1 MLINTI
7 MIFYVSEV
15 LRVYRIS
22 LPLGGFIVANHI
34 RVITAI
40 VFSQLVVLYFGFRMD
55 VSLTGLLTTV
65 AVASLVE
72 IIYHVKLVRKIGA
85 NISFE
90 TFWKNCDQLFRK
102 NAVLLAI
109 LLCDLLIFKGGD
121 FLAFILWQVTFVVL
135 VSIIIMA
142 SNNAPNA

>member
-1 MLINTI
+1 
-7 MIFYVSEV
+7 MIFYDSEV
-15 LRVYRIS
+15 LRVCRIS

-34 RVITAI
+34 RVFTAI
-40 VFSQLVVLYFGFRMD
+40 IFSQLVVFYFGLQMD
-55 VSLTGLLTTV
+55 VSLSELILTVVV
-65 AVASLVE
+65 ATLVE

-109 LLCDLLIFKGGD
+109 LVCDLLIFKGGD
-121 FLAFILWQVTFVVL
+121 FMAFILWQLTFVVL

-142 SNNAPNA
+142 SNNAPDA

>member
-7 MIFYVSEV
+7 MIFYDSEV

-85 NISFE
+85 DISFE

-102 NAVLLAI
+102 KCCAVGYFTL
-109 LLCDLLIFKGGD
+109 
-121 FLAFILWQVTFVVL
+121 
-135 VSIIIMA
+135 
-142 SNNAPNA
+142 

>member
-1 MLINTI
+1 MSTYNA
-7 MIFYVSEV
+7 FYSCFKN
-15 LRVYRIS
+15 

-34 RVITAI
+34 RVITVI
-40 VFSQLVVLYFGFRMD
+40 MFSQLLVLYFGFRMD
-55 VSLTGLLTTV
+55 VSLTELLTTV

-72 IIYHVKLVRKIGA
+72 IIYHVKFVRKIGA

-142 SNNAPNA
+142 SNNAPDA

>member
-1 MLINTI
+1 M
-7 MIFYVSEV
+7 
-15 LRVYRIS
+15 
-22 LPLGGFIVANHI
+22 ANHI
-34 RVITAI
+34 RVFTAI
-40 VFSQLVVLYFGFRMD
+40 IFSQLVVFYFGLQMD
-55 VSLTGLLTTV
+55 VSLSELILTV
-65 AVASLVE
+65 VVASLVE
-72 IIYHVKLVRKIGA
+72 IIYHVRLVRKIGA

-102 NAVLLAI
+102 DAVLLAI

>member
-1 MLINTI
+1 MSTYNA
-7 MIFYVSEV
+7 FYSC
-15 LRVYRIS
+15 LS
-22 LPLGGFIVANHI
+22 LGGFIVANHI

-55 VSLTGLLTTV
+55 VSLIELLTTV

-85 NISFE
+85 DISFE

-121 FLAFILWQVTFVVL
+121 FVSFMIWQVFFVVL
-135 VSIIIMA
+135 VTTIILA
-142 SNNAPNA
+142 SNDAPESR

>member
-1 MLINTI
+1 M
-7 MIFYVSEV
+7 
-15 LRVYRIS
+15 
-22 LPLGGFIVANHI
+22 ANHI
-34 RVITAI
+34 RVFTAI
-40 VFSQLVVLYFGFRMD
+40 IFSQLVVFYFGLQMD
-55 VSLTGLLTTV
+55 VSLSELILTV
-65 AVASLVE
+65 VVASLVE
-72 IIYHVKLVRKIGA
+72 IIYHVRLVRKIGA

-121 FLAFILWQVTFVVL
+121 FMAFALWQVTFVVL

-142 SNNAPNA
+142 SNNAPDA

>member
-1 MLINTI
+1 M
-7 MIFYVSEV
+7 
-15 LRVYRIS
+15 
-22 LPLGGFIVANHI
+22 GNHI
-34 RVITAI
+34 RVFTAI

-55 VSLTGLLTTV
+55 VSLTELLITV

-72 IIYHVKLVRKIGA
+72 IIYHVRLVRKIGA

-102 NAVLLAI
+102 NAVLFFFLVFYHI
-109 LLCDLLIFKGGD
+109 IFKGGD
-121 FLAFILWQVTFVVL
+121 FVSFMIWQVTFVVL

-142 SNNAPNA
+142 SNNAPDA

>member
-1 MLINTI
+1 MSTYNA
-7 MIFYVSEV
+7 FYSCFKN
-15 LRVYRIS
+15 

-55 VSLTGLLTTV
+55 VSLTELLTTV

-72 IIYHVKLVRKIGA
+72 IIYHVRLVRKIGA
-85 NISFE
+85 NVSFE

>member
-1 MLINTI
+1 MSTYNA
-7 MIFYVSEV
+7 FYSCFKN
-15 LRVYRIS
+15 

-40 VFSQLVVLYFGFRMD
+40 VFSQLVIIFFGFRMD
-55 VSLTGLLTTV
+55 VSLTELLTTV

-121 FLAFILWQVTFVVL
+121 FMAFILWQVTFVVL

-142 SNNAPNA
+142 SNNAPDA

>member
-1 MLINTI
+1 M
-7 MIFYVSEV
+7 
-15 LRVYRIS
+15 
-22 LPLGGFIVANHI
+22 ANHI
-34 RVITAI
+34 RVFTAI
-40 VFSQLVVLYFGFRMD
+40 IFSQLVVFYFGLQMD
-55 VSLTGLLTTV
+55 VSLSELILTV
-65 AVASLVE
+65 VVASLVE
-72 IIYHVKLVRKIGA
+72 IIYHVKFVRKIGA

-121 FLAFILWQVTFVVL
+121 FMAFILWQVTFVVL

-142 SNNAPNA
+142 SNNAQDA

>member
-1 MLINTI
+1 M
-7 MIFYVSEV
+7 
-15 LRVYRIS
+15 
-22 LPLGGFIVANHI
+22 ANHI

-40 VFSQLVVLYFGFRMD
+40 IFSQLLVLYFGFRMD
-55 VSLTGLLTTV
+55 VSLTELLTTV

-72 IIYHVKLVRKIGA
+72 IIYHVKFVRKIGA

-135 VSIIIMA
+135 VSII
-142 SNNAPNA
+142 NT

>member
-1 MLINTI
+1 M
-7 MIFYVSEV
+7 S
-15 LRVYRIS
+15 
-22 LPLGGFIVANHI
+22 NHI

-40 VFSQLVVLYFGFRMD
+40 VFSQLVVLFFGFRMD

-85 NISFE
+85 DISFE

-121 FLAFILWQVTFVVL
+121 FVSFMIWQVFFVVL

-142 SNNAPNA
+142 SNNAPDA

>member
-1 MLINTI
+1 M
-7 MIFYVSEV
+7 
-15 LRVYRIS
+15 
-22 LPLGGFIVANHI
+22 ANHI
-34 RVITAI
+34 RVFTAI

-55 VSLTGLLTTV
+55 VSLTKLLTTV
-65 AVASLVE
+65 VVASLVE

-85 NISFE
+85 DISFE

-121 FLAFILWQVTFVVL
+121 FVSFMIWQVFFVVL
-135 VSIIIMA
+135 VTTIILA
-142 SNNAPNA
+142 SNNAPDA

>member
-1 MLINTI
+1 MSTYNA
-7 MIFYVSEV
+7 FYSCFKN
-15 LRVYRIS
+15 

-55 VSLTGLLTTV
+55 VSLTELLTTV

-72 IIYHVKLVRKIGA
+72 IIYHVRLVRKIGA
-85 NISFE
+85 NVSFE

-109 LLCDLLIFKGGD
+109 LLCDLFIFKGGD
-121 FLAFILWQVTFVVL
+121 FMAFILWQVTFVVL
-135 VSIIIMA
+135 VSIIIMT
-142 SNNAPNA
+142 SNNAPDA

>member
-1 MLINTI
+1 M
-7 MIFYVSEV
+7 
-15 LRVYRIS
+15 
-22 LPLGGFIVANHI
+22 ANHI
-34 RVITAI
+34 RVFTAI
-40 VFSQLVVLYFGFRMD
+40 VFSQLVVFYFGLQMN
-55 VSLTGLLTTV
+55 VSLSELIFTV
-65 AVASLVE
+65 GVASLLE
-72 IIYHVKLVRKIGA
+72 MIYHVRLVRKIGA
-85 NISFE
+85 DISFE

-142 SNNAPNA
+142 SNNSPDA

>member
-7 MIFYVSEV
+7 MIFYDSEV

-55 VSLTGLLTTV
+55 VSLTELTTV

-109 LLCDLLIFKGGD
+109 LLCDLFIFKGGD
-121 FLAFILWQVTFVVL
+121 FMAFILWQVTFVVL

-142 SNNAPNA
+142 SNNAPDA

>member
-1 MLINTI
+1 MSTYNA
-7 MIFYVSEV
+7 FYSCFKN
-15 LRVYRIS
+15 

-55 VSLTGLLTTV
+55 VSLTELLTTV

-72 IIYHVKLVRKIGA
+72 IIYHVRLVRKIGA
-85 NISFE
+85 NVSFE

-121 FLAFILWQVTFVVL
+121 FMAFILWQVTFVVL

>member
-1 MLINTI
+1 MSIYKV
-7 MIFYVSEV
+7 FYSC
-15 LRVYRIS
+15 

-34 RVITAI
+34 RVITVI
-40 VFSQLVVLYFGFRMD
+40 IFSQLVVLYFGFRMD
-55 VSLTGLLTTV
+55 VSLTELLTTV
-65 AVASLVE
+65 AVAFLIE

-85 NISFE
+85 NVSFE

>member
-1 MLINTI
+1 M
-7 MIFYVSEV
+7 
-15 LRVYRIS
+15 
-22 LPLGGFIVANHI
+22 GNHI
-34 RVITAI
+34 RVFTAI

-55 VSLTGLLTTV
+55 VSLTELLTTV
-65 AVASLVE
+65 VVASLVE
-72 IIYHVKLVRKIGA
+72 IIYHVRLVRKIGA

-121 FLAFILWQVTFVVL
+121 FVSFMIWQVFFVVL
-135 VSIIIMA
+135 VTTIILA
-142 SNNAPNA
+142 SNNAPDA

>member
-1 MLINTI
+1 MT
-7 MIFYVSEV
+7 
-15 LRVYRIS
+15 
-22 LPLGGFIVANHI
+22 NHI

-72 IIYHVKLVRKIGA
+72 II
-85 NISFE
+85 SFE

-121 FLAFILWQVTFVVL
+121 FMAFILWQITFVVL

-142 SNNAPNA
+142 SNNAPDA

>member
-1 MLINTI
+1 M
-7 MIFYVSEV
+7 
-15 LRVYRIS
+15 
-22 LPLGGFIVANHI
+22 PLGGFIVANHI

-40 VFSQLVVLYFGFRMD
+40 VFSQLVVFYFGLQMD
-55 VSLTGLLTTV
+55 VSLSELILTV
-65 AVASLVE
+65 VVASLVE

-142 SNNAPNA
+142 SNSAPDA

>member
-1 MLINTI
+1 M
-7 MIFYVSEV
+7 
-15 LRVYRIS
+15 
-22 LPLGGFIVANHI
+22 ANHI
-34 RVITAI
+34 RVFTAI

-55 VSLTGLLTTV
+55 VSLTELLTTV
-65 AVASLVE
+65 VVASLVE
-72 IIYHVKLVRKIGA
+72 IIYHVRLVRKIGA

-109 LLCDLLIFKGGD
+109 
-121 FLAFILWQVTFVVL
+121 ILWQVTFVVL

-142 SNNAPNA
+142 SNNAPDA

>member
-1 MLINTI
+1 MSTYNA
-7 MIFYVSEV
+7 FYSCFKN
-15 LRVYRIS
+15 

-55 VSLTGLLTTV
+55 VSLTELLTTV

-85 NISFE
+85 NVSFE

-109 LLCDLLIFKGGD
+109 LLCDLFIFKGGD
-121 FLAFILWQVTFVVL
+121 FMAFILWQVTFVVL

-142 SNNAPNA
+142 SNNSPDA

>member
-1 MLINTI
+1 MSTYNA
-7 MIFYVSEV
+7 FYSCFKN
-15 LRVYRIS
+15 

-55 VSLTGLLTTV
+55 VSLTELLTTV

-72 IIYHVKLVRKIGA
+72 IIYHVRLVRKIGA
-85 NISFE
+85 NVSFE

-109 LLCDLLIFKGGD
+109 LLCDLFIFKGGD
-121 FLAFILWQVTFVVL
+121 FMAFILWQVTFVVL

>member
-7 MIFYVSEV
+7 MIFYDSEV

-34 RVITAI
+34 CVFTAI
-40 VFSQLVVLYFGFRMD
+40 IFSQLVVFYFGLQMD
-55 VSLTGLLTTV
+55 VSLSELILTV
-65 AVASLVE
+65 VVASLVE
-72 IIYHVKLVRKIGA
+72 IIYHVRLVRKIGA

-121 FLAFILWQVTFVVL
+121 FLDFILWQVTFVVL

-142 SNNAPNA
+142 SNNAPDA